1 MDSGVD
7 ISKAVQM
14 LADEESGVL
23 KDKLNKAA
31 ASVRGG
37 NSLSDAFRQQNLPA
51 EIINRIRVG
60 ETSGELDKM
69 LEQTAAGY
77 RLG

>member
-1 MDSGVD
+1 
-7 ISKAVQM
+7 
-14 LADEESGVL
+14 
-23 KDKLNKAA
+23 
-31 ASVRGG
+31 G
-37 NSLSDAFRQQNLPA
+37 NSLSDACRQQNLPA

-69 LEQTAAGY
+69 LEQAAAGY